1 MFGLGKKIC
10 VFCGQRVSAKQALH
24 APVRANGFV
33 CRLFACRT
41 SYEQWERSGRTCVE
55 CRTRVVGMQDV
66 GAFFE
71 QRALGH
77 ADCGG
82 ARLFA

>member
-1 MFGLGKKIC
+1 MFSLGKKIC
-10 VFCGQRVSAKQALH
+10 AFCGQPVPSKHALR
-24 APVRANGFV
+24 APDRTNGYV
-33 CRLFACRT
+33 CRTC
-41 SYEQWERSGRTCVE
+41 YEQWEHSGRTCVE
-55 CRTRVVGMQDV
+55 CRTHVAGVQDV

-82 ARLFA
+82 VKLFA

>member
-1 MFGLGKKIC
+1 MFSLGKKIC
-10 VFCGQRVSAKQALH
+10 AFCGQPVPSKQALR
-24 APVRANGFV
+24 APDRTNGFV
-33 CRLFACRT
+33 CRSC
-41 SYEQWERSGRTCVE
+41 YDQWEHTGRTCVE
-55 CRTRVVGMQDV
+55 CHGPVAGMQDV

-82 ARLFA
+82 VKLFG

>member
-1 MFGLGKKIC
+1 MFGLGKKMC
-10 VFCGQRVSAKQALH
+10 AFCNQGVPSKQALR
-24 APVRANGFV
+24 APDRANGCV
-33 CRLFACRT
+33 CRTC
-41 SYEQWERSGRTCVE
+41 YEQWVHSGSTCIE
-55 CRTRVVGMQDV
+55 CRTRVAGAQDV

-82 ARLFA
+82 VKLFA

>member
-10 VFCGQRVSAKQALH
+10 AFCGQRVSAKQTMR
-24 APVRANGFV
+24 APDRANGFV
-33 CRLFACRT
+33 CRTCC
-41 SYEQWERSGRTCVE
+41 EQWERSGRQCVE
-55 CRTRVVGMQDV
+55 CRTRVAGMQDV

-71 QRALGH
+71 RAALGH

-82 ARLFA
+82 VRLFA

>member
-10 VFCGQRVSAKQALH
+10 AFCGQPVPAKRALR
-24 APVRANGFV
+24 APDRTNGFV
-33 CRLFACRT
+33 CRTC
-41 SYEQWERSGRTCVE
+41 YEQWERSGRTCVE

>member
-10 VFCGQRVSAKQALH
+10 AFCGQPVPAKQALR
-24 APVRANGFV
+24 APDRANGFV
-33 CRLFACRT
+33 CRTC
-41 SYEQWERSGRTCVE
+41 YEQWERSGRTCVE
-55 CRTRVVGMQDV
+55 CRTRVVGVQDV

>member
-1 MFGLGKKIC
+1 MFFLGKKIC
-10 VFCGQRVSAKQALH
+10 AFCGEGVPAKHALR
-24 APVRANGFV
+24 APAHANGFV
-33 CRLFACRT
+33 CRTC
-41 SYEQWERSGRTCVE
+41 YEQWERSGRMCVE
-55 CRTRVVGMQDV
+55 CRTRVVGIQDV

>member
-10 VFCGQRVSAKQALH
+10 ALCSQPAPAKQAFR
-24 APVRANGFV
+24 APDRADGFV
-33 CRLFACRT
+33 CRTC
-41 SYEQWERSGRTCVE
+41 YERWERSGRTCVE

>member
-1 MFGLGKKIC
+1 MFGLGKKIR

-41 SYEQWERSGRTCVE
+41 SYEQWEERGNGERRNGIRRHCVAE
-55 CRTRVVGMQDV
+55 ATPCR
-66 GAFFE
+66 
-71 QRALGH
+71 
-77 ADCGG
+77 
-82 ARLFA
+82 